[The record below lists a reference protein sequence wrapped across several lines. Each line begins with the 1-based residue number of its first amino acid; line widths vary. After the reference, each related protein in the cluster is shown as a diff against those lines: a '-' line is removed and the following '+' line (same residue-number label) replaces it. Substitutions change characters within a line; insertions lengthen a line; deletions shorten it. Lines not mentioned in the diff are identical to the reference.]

1 MKLIAKDN
9 TTLRSVAK
17 QWDFEKPP
25 EDLIELRDKLIN
37 TMIEEG
43 GIGLAAPQVGV
54 PYRVFVMRGE
64 GAEES
69 MLMVNPEIVDHSVE
83 TASMEEGCLTG
94 GLEGIFCIL
103 TRPESI
109 RARWQNEDGDV
120 RELGFGGMSGRC
132 FQHELDHLNGI
143 LFVDHASHIKLER
156 AIKKK
161 NKRKKKYDRFVKQ
174 LKEFTATRGALP
186 TPSVESEGMQSSDKV
201 SQSESE

>member
-17 QWDFEKPP
+17 MWDYENPP

-37 TMIEEG
+37 TMMDEG

-83 TASMEEGCLTG
+83 TAAIEEGCLTG

-120 RELGFGGMSGRC
+120 RELSFGGMSGRC
-132 FQHELDHLNGI
+132 FQHELDHLNGV
-143 LFVDHASHIKLER
+143 LFIDHASQIKLER
-156 AIKKK
+156 AVKKK

-174 LKEFTATRGALP
+174 LKEYTATRGALP
-186 TPSVESEGMQSSDKV
+186 TPSVDSEGVQPTDKV

>member
-17 QWDFEKPP
+17 MWDYENPP

-37 TMIEEG
+37 TMMDEG

-83 TASMEEGCLTG
+83 TAAIEEGCLTG

-120 RELGFGGMSGRC
+120 RELSFGGMSGRC
-132 FQHELDHLNGI
+132 FQHELDHLNGV
-143 LFVDHASHIKLER
+143 LFIDHASQIKLER
-156 AIKKK
+156 AVKKK

-174 LKEFTATRGALP
+174 LKEYTATRGALP
-186 TPSVESEGMQSSDKV
+186 TPSVDTEGVQPSDKV

>member
-1 MKLIAKDN
+1 M
-9 TTLRSVAK
+9 
-17 QWDFEKPP
+17 WDYENPP

-37 TMIEEG
+37 TMMDEG

-64 GAEES
+64 RAEES

-83 TASMEEGCLTG
+83 TAAIEEGCLTG

-120 RELGFGGMSGRC
+120 RELSFGGMSGRC
-132 FQHELDHLNGI
+132 YQHELDHLNGV
-143 LFVDHASHIKLER
+143 LFIDHASQIKLER
-156 AIKKK
+156 AVKKK

-174 LKEFTATRGALP
+174 LKEYTATRGALP
-186 TPSVESEGMQSSDKV
+186 TPSVDTEGVQPSDKV